1 MAGALD
7 GIRVLEMAN
16 VISGPFTGMLLAD
29 LGAEVIKVEAP
40 GSGDPFR
47 AWAGDDSAITASFAA
62 YNRGKKSVTIN
73 IQSESG
79 QAVYRRLAS
88 SVDVVLENFRPGTLD
103 RYGIGYDDL
112 KNDNPR
118 LVYCS
123 ITGMGS
129 VGPYKSRPTYD
140 AIAQGMSGLWSQ
152 LTDMADPEP
161 VGPPISDQLTG
172 LYGVYGILGA
182 LVSRSLTGQG
192 QRLELSMLGASI
204 GFQPL
209 VMADHL
215 MDGLIATKSSRPHNS
230 QSYAFVGSDGL
241 PFAIHLSSPQKF
253 WEGLAQAVGRPELVT
268 DPRFEKKAGRV
279 EHYDMLRGELMKAFS
294 TKPRDEWLGILAEH
308 DVPAGPVY
316 TIEETVQD
324 PQVQAIKMVRT
335 FGEGKRAL
343 ELLGFPVNYHGTPLK
358 EGLPPPQLGEHTAEV
373 LAGLG
378 LSQDEIANMSKDGAI

>member
-7 GIRVLEMAN
+7 GIKVLEMAN

-29 LGAEVIKVEAP
+29 LGAEVIKVEMP

-47 AWAGDDSAITASFAA
+47 GWAGDDSAITASFAA

-79 QAVYRRLAS
+79 QVVYRRLAS
-88 SVDVVLENFRPGTLD
+88 TVDVVLENFRPGTLD
-103 RYGIGYDDL
+103 RYGIGYDEL
-112 KNDNPR
+112 KEDNPG

-129 VGPYKSRPTYD
+129 VGPYKSRPTFD

-152 LTDMADPEP
+152 LTDMDDPEP

-172 LYGVYGILGA
+172 LYGVYGVLGA
-182 LVSRSLTGQG
+182 LVSRSLTGLG

-204 GFQPL
+204 GFQPIA
-209 VMADHL
+209 VADHL
-215 MDGLIATKSSRPHNS
+215 MDGLVANKSSRAHNS
-230 QSYAFVGSDGL
+230 QSYSFVGSDDL
-241 PFAIHLSSPQKF
+241 PFAIHLSTPQKF

-279 EHYDMLRGELMKAFS
+279 KHYDVLRQELMQAFS
-294 TKPRDEWLGILAEH
+294 TKPRDEWLAILAEH
-308 DVPAGPVY
+308 DVPAGPIY
-316 TIEETVQD
+316 TIAEAVQD
-324 PQVQAIKMVRT
+324 PQVQAIQMVRT
-335 FGEGKRAL
+335 FGEGDRAL
-343 ELLGFPVNYHGTPLK
+343 DLLGFPVNYHGTPLK
-358 EGLPPPQLGEHTAEV
+358 EGPAPPHLGEHTAEV
-373 LAGLG
+373 LAALG
-378 LSQDEIANMSKDGAI
+378 LSQDEIAGMSKDGAI